1 MRLLL
6 TKISLGFVVLL
17 LLSACVPKAQLRTID
32 AQLDCLDNKEGC
44 ATSYIERYPEHDL
57 AFIEFTERGNLF
69 NRQHSQQVLE
79 FIDDQANEEHG
90 AAVFVFVHGWK
101 HTAAATD
108 TNVQQ
113 FREFLSL
120 AAENEVVG
128 RRKVIG
134 LFLGWQGKTNTLP
147 GLKELTYWS
156 RKSVAE
162 EVGAG
167 GATEI
172 FARLHQILIRQFAD
186 QPSNGPLYKNTYVII
201 GHSFGGAIVLSALHD
216 VLLNDLIQANTSLDE
231 GPNPC
236 NNIHR
241 YADGII
247 LLNPAIEANK
257 VILLKEASSRC
268 LFDKSQPKL
277 MHVLSSDGD
286 RATQFFFPLGQYIN
300 LTSTIGPKKL
310 DRTVMGKK
318 VVLDERTLGI
328 TTIGNIGQLRT
339 SYLSYD
345 KKAQEF
351 VFDSCRDGLDNCRV
365 KKAKHR
371 DNYFKTD
378 LNDPLSFIK
387 TDNNFIKNHNDVF
400 GCYTQSYITAVIFE
414 TQATDKGYRDNK
426 NKSAVKNQEIKG
438 CDHLDFNF
446 KRCFNRQLDDYDCD
460 LPK

>member
-1 MRLLL
+1 MTRIL
-6 TKISLGFVVLL
+6 TKISFGLVIVLL
-17 LLSACVPKAQLRTID
+17 ISACVPKVQLRTAD
-32 AQLDCLDNKEGC
+32 RQVNCLNNNEIC
-44 ATSYIERYPEHDL
+44 ADSYIERYPDHDL

-69 NRQHSQQVLE
+69 NREHSRQVLKL
-79 FIDDQANEEHG
+79 IDDQAKTEHG

-101 HTAAATD
+101 HTAAFED
-108 TNVQQ
+108 TNVEQ

-134 LFLGWQGKTNTLP
+134 LFLGWQGKTNNVP

-162 EVGAG
+162 EIGAG

-186 QPSNGPLYKNTYVII
+186 QPSAGPLYKNTYVII

-216 VLLNDLIQANTSLDE
+216 VLLNDLIEADTSLDQ
-231 GPNPC
+231 GPNTC
-236 NNIHR
+236 DNINR

-257 VILLKEASSRC
+257 VIQLKEAAARC
-268 LFDKSQPKL
+268 LFDNSQPKL

-286 RATQFFFPLGQYIN
+286 RATQLFFPLGEFLNPSAPI
-300 LTSTIGPKKL
+300 SPKKL
-310 DRTVMGKK
+310 NRTIMGVP
-318 VVLDERTLGI
+318 VVLNERTLGRA
-328 TTIGNIGQLRT
+328 TIGNIGQLRT

-345 KKAQEF
+345 KETREF
-351 VFDSCRDGLDNCRV
+351 QFDSCRDGLDTCRV
-365 KKAKHR
+365 KKRKHR
-371 DNYFKTD
+371 ENYFKTD
-378 LNDPLSFIK
+378 INDPLSFIK

-414 TQATDKGYRDNK
+414 TQATDKGYRDEK
-426 NKSAVKNQEIKG
+426 NKSLGTKQEIRG
-438 CDHLDFNF
+438 CDHRDFNF

-460 LPK
+460 LPE